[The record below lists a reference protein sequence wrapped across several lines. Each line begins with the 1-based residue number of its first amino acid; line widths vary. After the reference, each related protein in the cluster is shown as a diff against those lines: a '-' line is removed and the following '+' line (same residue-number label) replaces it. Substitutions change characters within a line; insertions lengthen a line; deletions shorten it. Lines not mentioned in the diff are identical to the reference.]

1 MPLTLWYTPGTCA
14 LASLIVLE
22 ETGAAYDARRVDF
35 AKGEQRSDDFLKVN
49 PKGRV
54 PALDTG
60 RGILTETPAIV
71 TFLGQTFPDAGLLPP
86 DALGLARLHELLSYL
101 SSTVH
106 VSHAH
111 RLRGA
116 RWADDPAVVEAL
128 KRKVAQ
134 NMADHF
140 AYLESR
146 FEGPWAM
153 GGQYTVADSYLY
165 VLEGW
170 LKGDGVDIAGF
181 PKIAAHF
188 ARMGERPA
196 VARAAALP

>member
-22 ETGAAYDARRVDF
+22 EVGADYRPVKIDF
-35 AKGEQRSDDFLKVN
+35 AKGEQRAPEFLAVN

-60 RGILTETPAIV
+60 HGILTETPAILPY
-71 TFLGQTFPDAGLLPP
+71 LGQTFPQAGLLPP
-86 DALGLARLHELLSYL
+86 DPLGLARMNELLSYL

-116 RWADDPAVVEAL
+116 RWSDDASVIEAL
-128 KRKVAQ
+128 KLKVAA

-146 FEGPWAM
+146 FDGPWAM
-153 GGQYTVADSYLY
+153 GAQYTVADSYLY

-170 LKGDGVDIAGF
+170 LRGDGVDIAQF

-188 ARMGERPA
+188 ASMGGRPA
-196 VARAAALP
+196 VARANALP

>member
-22 ETGAAYDARRVDF
+22 EVGADYRPVKIDF
-35 AKGEQRSDDFLKVN
+35 AKGEQRAPEFLAVN

-60 RGILTETPAIV
+60 HGILTETPAILPY
-71 TFLGQTFPDAGLLPP
+71 LGQTFPQAGLLPP
-86 DALGLARLHELLSYL
+86 DPLGLARMNELLSYL

-116 RWADDPAVVEAL
+116 RWSDDTAVIEAL
-128 KRKVAQ
+128 KLKVAT

-140 AYLESR
+140 AYLEGR
-146 FEGPWAM
+146 FDGPWAM
-153 GGQYTVADSYLY
+153 GAQYTVADSYLY

-170 LKGDGVDIAGF
+170 LKGDGVDIARF

-188 ARMGERPA
+188 ARMGDRPA